1 VRGLPEQRLQAFL
14 AELFVLGVVRL
25 GNAVGEGEEDIAGLP
40 DPELPDYRLPYYC
53 RLMTVGDLVVGQ
65 LLGAGVRTLFG
76 VPGGGGNLDLI
87 AAAGRAGLPFVLT
100 STETAGAIAALAQT
114 EITGATGA
122 CLTTLGP
129 GAASVVN
136 GVACAFMER
145 APIVVFT
152 DSQPGPF
159 DHQRIDHAALM
170 APITKW
176 SGSLRS
182 DSVMQVLV
190 PALHTAAHG
199 RPGPVHVD
207 CPGNVVA
214 TTMTTMSDSAFF
226 EFEERVPSTEG
237 RSQLETLLA
246 RAHKPLLLVGLGARG
261 TVDAAAVQS
270 LCTGRNIPAMVTY
283 KAKGV
288 VPDDHPWFAGVFT
301 NATIEQSMI
310 DECDLLI
317 GMGLDP
323 VELIPREWKR
333 EQAIVYCGPWPVE
346 DTHVPFA
353 AQLITDIPTAVKE
366 VEALL
371 PPATWDPERVH
382 WHRDEQRRLIDV
394 PADGLSS
401 QCVVQIAAARL
412 ALAGRVTVDA
422 GAHMFPATMLWPVS
436 CPNGMLLSN
445 GLSTMGFA
453 LPAAIGAALLDR
465 ERPVVAL
472 TGDGGLLMC
481 VGELLTAVREK
492 LRIIIIVFSDGSLS
506 LIEIK
511 QQARGLEPAGVALGA
526 IDWRA
531 LANSF
536 GVRAW
541 VARTEAELD
550 RAATEAVTCEGPT
563 LIEAK
568 IDRSNYGATIRAVRG

>member
-1 VRGLPEQRLQAFL
+1 MRVSASAKDE
-14 AELFVLGVVRL
+14 
-25 GNAVGEGEEDIAGLP
+25 
-40 DPELPDYRLPYYC
+40 YYE
-53 RLMTVGDLVVGQ
+53 RLMTVADLVISQ

-87 AAAGRAGLPFVLT
+87 AAAGSAGLPFVLT
-100 STETAGAIAALAQT
+100 STETAGAIAALAQA
-114 EITGATGA
+114 EVTGGTGA

-136 GVACAFMER
+136 GVACAFLER

-152 DSQPGPF
+152 DSQSAPF

-207 CPGNVVA
+207 CPGDVA
-214 TTMTTMSDSAFF
+214 AATMTTMFDNAFV
-226 EFEERVPSTEG
+226 EFEEPLPSPQD
-237 RSQLETLLA
+237 RKRLETLLA
-246 RAHKPLLLVGLGARG
+246 GARKPLLLVGLGARRPA
-261 TVDAAAVQS
+261 DAAAIRS
-270 LCTGRNIPAMVTY
+270 LCAGRNIPAMVTY

-288 VPDDHPWFAGVFT
+288 VPDDHPWFAGLFT
-301 NATIEQSMI
+301 NATIEQRII

-323 VELIPREWKR
+323 VELIPRPWKH
-333 EQAIVYCGPWPVE
+333 EQPIVYCGPWSVE
-346 DTHVPFA
+346 DAHVPFA
-353 AQLITDIPTAVKE
+353 VQFVTDISNAARE
-366 VEALL
+366 VDAML
-371 PPATWDPERVH
+371 ASSTWDPDRVREH
-382 WHRDEQRRLIDV
+382 LEEQRRRIDV

-401 QCVVQIAAARL
+401 QRVVQIAAARL
-412 ALAGRVTVDA
+412 AAAAGRVTVDA

-436 CPNGMLLSN
+436 CPDGMLISN

-472 TGDGGLLMC
+472 TGDGGLMMC
-481 VGELLTAVREK
+481 VGELLTAAREK
-492 LRIIIIVFSDGSLS
+492 LRIITVVFSDASLS

-511 QQARGLEPAGVALGA
+511 QQARRLEPAGVALGA
-526 IDWRA
+526 IDWPA
-531 LANSF
+531 LAGSF
-536 GVRAW
+536 GIRSWAVS
-541 VARTEAELD
+541 TEVELD
-550 RAATEAVTCEGPT
+550 RAAGEALACEGPT
-563 LIEAK
+563 MIEAK
-568 IDRSNYGATIRAVRG
+568 IDRSNYGATLRAVRGSS

>member
-1 VRGLPEQRLQAFL
+1 
-14 AELFVLGVVRL
+14 
-25 GNAVGEGEEDIAGLP
+25 
-40 DPELPDYRLPYYC
+40 
-53 RLMTVGDLVVGQ
+53 MTVADLVVGQ

-100 STETAGAIAALAQT
+100 STETAGAIAALAQADVT
-114 EITGATGA
+114 EQIGA

-129 GAASVVN
+129 GATSVVN
-136 GVACAFMER
+136 GVACAYLER

-152 DSQPGPF
+152 DSQF
-159 DHQRIDHAALM
+159 SQFAHQRIDHAALM

-176 SGSLRS
+176 SSSLRP
-182 DSVMQVLV
+182 DSAHWVLAA
-190 PALHTAAHG
+190 ALQCAAQG
-199 RPGPVHVD
+199 RPGPVHLD
-207 CPGNVVA
+207 CPNDVA
-214 TTMTTMSDSAFF
+214 ASTPEMTDSAAFSF
-226 EFEERVPSTEG
+226 EMEDQ
-237 RSQLETLLA
+237 RSSPDARSRLETLLA
-246 RAHKPLLLVGLGARG
+246 AARKPLLLVGLGARG
-261 TVDAAAVQS
+261 AADAAAIRS
-270 LCTGRNIPAMVTY
+270 LCSARNVPAMVTY

-301 NATIEQSMI
+301 NAAIEQRVI

-323 VELIPREWKR
+323 VELIPRVWKR
-333 EQAIVYCGPWPVE
+333 EQPIVYCGAWPV
-346 DTHVPFA
+346 DDAHVPFA
-353 AQLITDIPTAVKE
+353 AQLVTDVASAAKE
-366 VEALL
+366 IEALL
-371 PPATWDPERVH
+371 PATSWVPECVRRH
-382 WHRDEQRRLIDV
+382 LDEQRRQFDV
-394 PADGLSS
+394 PAEGMSS
-401 QCVVQIAAARL
+401 QRVVQIAASRL
-412 ALAGRVTVDA
+412 AAAGRVTVDA

-465 ERPVVAL
+465 QRPVVAL

-481 VGELLTAVREK
+481 AAELLTAAREK
-492 LRIIIIVFSDGSLS
+492 LHVITIVFSDASLS

-511 QQARGLEPAGVALGA
+511 QQARALEAAGVALGA

-531 LANSF
+531 LAGSF
-536 GVRAW
+536 GVRSW
-541 VARTEAELD
+541 VATTEAELD
-550 RAATEAVTCEGPT
+550 RAAGDALAYEGPT

-568 IDRSNYGATIRAVRG
+568 IDRSNYGATLRAVRG